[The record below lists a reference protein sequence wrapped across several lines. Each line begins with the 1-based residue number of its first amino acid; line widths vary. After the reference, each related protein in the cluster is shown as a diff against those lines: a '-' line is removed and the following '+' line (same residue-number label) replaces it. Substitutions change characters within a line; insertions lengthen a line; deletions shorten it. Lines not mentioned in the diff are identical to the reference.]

1 MTNKQIAKA
10 FDQLASLMELHEEDS
25 FRIRSYRN
33 AYLALRKAD
42 RPLAEMSDAE
52 IKAIKGVGP
61 AIAAKIRELLET
73 GDMKTLQK
81 YRDIT
86 PPGVIEMLDIGGF
99 GPGKVRA
106 VWKEMGVESPG
117 ELWYAC
123 NENRLVAYKGF
134 GDKTQEDLRNK
145 LDFFQKSK
153 GKLRLDVALD
163 AAERA
168 CRILG
173 ERLPGAFVAPV
184 GEARRRCPTVTRV
197 EALVG
202 YNADIA
208 GAFDTEAL
216 ILERQDTTSCY
227 FARLSDGIPVLVHRC
242 MAETFGSRLFELTGS
257 EAFVSAFVGDSPQGI
272 GTMRAEHDVFERFG
286 RTFVAPE
293 LRESGQ
299 WATGAPPPELLT
311 DAEIRGVVHAH
322 TTWSDGSQ
330 SLRQMCEQAIARGYT
345 CLGVTD
351 HSQSAFYANGLKP
364 DRVRAQWEEID
375 ALNAELAPFRIFKGI
390 ESDILY
396 EGNLDYDDALLEGF
410 DFVIASVHS
419 RLRMDR
425 DKATARIL
433 RAIAHPATTILGHP
447 TGRLLLSREGYDL
460 DWDAVFEA
468 CALHR
473 VAIELNANPYRLDL
487 DWTLIPRAI
496 AAGVKIA
503 INPDAHSAAGIDDI
517 RYGVMIARKGGMTAA
532 DLFRLWE

>member
-10 FDQLASLMELHEEDS
+10 FDELASLMELHEEDS
-25 FRIRSYRN
+25 FRVRSYRN

-42 RPLAEMSDAE
+42 RPLTEMSDAE

-73 GDMKTLQK
+73 GVMKTLQK

-106 VWKEMGVESPG
+106 VWKEMGIESPG

-134 GDKTQEDLRNK
+134 GPKTQEDLRNK
-145 LDFFQKSK
+145 LEFFQKSK

-173 ERLPGAFVAPV
+173 ERLPGAFIAPV
-184 GEARRRCPTVTRV
+184 GETRRRCPTVTSV

-208 GAFDTEAL
+208 GAFDAEAL
-216 ILERQDTTSCY
+216 ILERQDTTSSY
-227 FARLSDGIPVLVHRC
+227 HARLADGIPILVHRC
-242 MAETFGSRLFELTGS
+242 MAEAFGSCLFELTGS
-257 EAFVSAFVGDSPQGI
+257 EAFVSAFVGASLQGL
-272 GTMRAEHDVFERFG
+272 GAMRTEHDVFERFG
-286 RTFVAPE
+286 HTFVAPE

-330 SLRQMCEQAIARGYT
+330 SLREMCEQAIARGYT

-351 HSQSAFYANGLKP
+351 HSQSAFYANGLEP

-396 EGNLDYDDALLEGF
+396 DGDLDYEDALLEGF

-419 RLRMDR
+419 HLRMNR

-468 CALHR
+468 CARHQ
-473 VAIELNANPYRLDL
+473 VAVELNANPYRLDL

-503 INPDAHSAAGIDDI
+503 VNPDAHSAAGIDDI

-532 DLFRLWE
+532 DLFRLWD

>member
-10 FDQLASLMELHEEDS
+10 FDQLASLMELHEEDP

-33 AYLALRKAD
+33 AYMTLRKAD

-61 AIAAKIRELLET
+61 AIAAKIRELLDT
-73 GDMKTLQK
+73 GGMQTLQK
-81 YRDIT
+81 YLDRT
-86 PPGVIEMLDIGGF
+86 PPGVVEMLGISGF

-106 VWKEMGVESPG
+106 VWKEMGIESLG

-134 GDKTQEDLRNK
+134 GPKTQEDLRGK
-145 LDFFQKSK
+145 LEFLQKNK
-153 GKLRLDVALD
+153 GKLRLDLALEG
-163 AAERA
+163 AELA

-184 GEARRRCPTVTRV
+184 GEARRRCPVVTCIEV
-197 EALVG
+197 LVG
-202 YNADIA
+202 HNADIA
-208 GAFDTEAL
+208 GAFDAETL
-216 ILERQDTTSCY
+216 ILERQETTSAY
-227 FARLSDGIPVLVHRC
+227 HARLADGIPVIVHRC
-242 MAETFGSRLFELTGS
+242 MAEAFGSRLFELTGS
-257 EAFVSAFVGDSPQGI
+257 EVFLKAFAGSQAPEWGA
-272 GTMRAEHDVFERFG
+272 MRDERDVFERFG
-286 RTFVAPE
+286 RAYVAPE
-293 LRESGQ
+293 LRENGQ
-299 WATGAPPPELLT
+299 WATGASMPDLVT
-311 DAEIRGVVHAH
+311 DADIQGVVHAH
-322 TTWSDGSQ
+322 TTWSDGGQ
-330 SLRQMCEQAIARGYT
+330 TLRAMCEYAQNAGYV

-364 DRVRAQWEEID
+364 DRVRAQWEEIE

-396 EGNLDYDDALLEGF
+396 DGSLDYKDALLEGF

-419 RLRMDR
+419 QLRMDR

-433 RAIAHPATTILGHP
+433 RAIEHPATTILGHP
-447 TGRLLLSREGYDL
+447 TGRLLLSREGYEL

-468 CALHR
+468 CARHG

-487 DWTLIPRAI
+487 DWTLIPRAV

-503 INPDAHSAAGIDDI
+503 INPDAHSVTGIGDI
-517 RYGVMIARKGGMTAA
+517 RYGVMAARKGGLTAS
-532 DLFRLWE
+532 DLFCLWE